1 MRYSEPNL
9 TLALIIPS
17 LREAESLRWL
27 LPRVRVALM
36 RSGIPWEV
44 LVVDDDSGDGTAAI
58 VRAVSARDSR
68 IRLLVR
74 KGERGLSG
82 AILRGWQETSASVL
96 AVMDADLQHPPELL
110 PQLAERIVAGYDLAI
125 ASRYAPG
132 GSCADWH
139 PLRRLLSSAAIL
151 AAMPLLRPWLRV
163 CDPMSGFF
171 LVRRAVVE
179 NGLYQPEGFKL
190 LLEILATGRIRS
202 VAEVPFHFGRR
213 HAGLSKA
220 TVRVGWDYLRL
231 LGRLYRTCWPVRHA
245 FGVVR
250 AELPEVAP
258 MPLRVVKK

>member
-17 LREAESLRWL
+17 LREAESLYWL
-27 LPRVRVALM
+27 LPRVRAELV

-44 LVVDDDSGDGTAAI
+44 LVVDDDSDDGTAEI
-58 VRAVSARDSR
+58 VHAASSHDSR

-96 AVMDADLQHPPELL
+96 GVMDADLQHPPELL
-110 PQLAERIVAGYDLAI
+110 PQLLDRIFDGYDMAI
-125 ASRYAPG
+125 GSRYTPG
-132 GSCADWH
+132 GSCAEWH
-139 PLRRLLSSAAIL
+139 PLRRLFSSTAIL
-151 AAMPLLRPWLRV
+151 VAMPLLRPWLRV

-179 NGLYQPEGFKL
+179 NGIYQPEGFKL

-213 HAGLSKA
+213 RAGFSKA
-220 TVRVGWDYLRL
+220 TVRVAWDYLRL
-231 LGRLYRTCWPVRHA
+231 LARLYRTCWPVRHA
-245 FGVVR
+245 YTDIPTPQ
-250 AELPEVAP
+250 PEPAS
-258 MPLRVVKK
+258 PLRVVKK

>member
-1 MRYSEPNL
+1 MRYSEPNQ

-27 LPRVRVALM
+27 LPRVRSALM

-44 LVVDDDSGDGTAAI
+44 LVVDDDSNDGTVEIVQAA
-58 VRAVSARDSR
+58 AMHDSR
-68 IRLLVR
+68 IRILVR

-96 AVMDADLQHPPELL
+96 GVMDADLQHPPELL
-110 PQLAERIVAGYDLAI
+110 PQLVEQILAGYDMAI
-125 ASRYAPG
+125 GSRYTPG

-139 PLRRLLSSAAIL
+139 PLRRLFSSAAIL
-151 AAMPLLRPWLRV
+151 VAMPLLRSSLRV

-179 NGLYQPEGFKL
+179 NGIYQPEGFKL
-190 LLEILATGRIRS
+190 LLEILSVGRIRS

-213 HAGLSKA
+213 RAGSSKA
-220 TVRVGWDYLRL
+220 TMRVAWDYLRL
-231 LGRLYRTCWPVRHA
+231 LARLYRTCWPARHA
-245 FGVVR
+245 Y
-250 AELPEVAP
+250 ADINASQPEPVS
-258 MPLRVVKK
+258 PLRVAKK

>member
-9 TLALIIPS
+9 TLALIIPA
-17 LREAESLRWL
+17 LQEAESLRWL
-27 LPRVRVALM
+27 LPRVRAALM
-36 RSGIPWEV
+36 RSSIQWEV
-44 LVVDDDSGDGTAAI
+44 LVVDDDSGDGTTAI
-58 VRAVSARDSR
+58 VQAASARDSR

-82 AILRGWQETSASVL
+82 AILRGWQETTASVL
-96 AVMDADLQHPPELL
+96 GVMDADLQHPPELL
-110 PQLAERIVAGYDLAI
+110 PELVGQIFAGYDMAI

-132 GSCADWH
+132 SGCADWH
-139 PLRRLLSSAAIL
+139 PLRHLLSSTAIL
-151 AAMPLLRPWLRV
+151 AAMPLLNPWLRV

-213 HAGLSKA
+213 RAGLSKA

-231 LGRLYRTCWPVRHA
+231 LARLYCTFWPQRHA
-245 FGVVR
+245 YTHPIAQPPR
-250 AELPEVAP
+250 PLPA
-258 MPLRVVKK
+258 PLRVVKK